1 MRVLKSKKKSWY
13 IWYNRAGDTMINYP
27 NGKKAVEQ
35 RQKFVEKANLGSSL
49 EDDLNKTNLF
59 YRQHGVAL
67 IYKKPTPI
75 QIVKVEY
82 PARSK
87 AKIVEAYY
95 KQAST
100 TDYNG
105 VYKGFAI
112 DFEAKSTKNKTRIPL
127 KTIHEHQIEH
137 LRQVSYHKGHAYL
150 IIRFSVY
157 DETYLLEFESFER
170 YLNEVKMRSIPYE
183 WIKENAYL
191 CKTTFLKPCDYIGGI
206 EASLQKKG
214 VMTHEQENN

>member
-1 MRVLKSKKKSWY
+1 MRVLKSKKKSWF

-87 AKIVEAYY
+87 AKIVEAY
-95 KQAST
+95 
-100 TDYNG
+100 
-105 VYKGFAI
+105 
-112 DFEAKSTKNKTRIPL
+112 
-127 KTIHEHQIEH
+127 
-137 LRQVSYHKGHAYL
+137 
-150 IIRFSVY
+150 
-157 DETYLLEFESFER
+157 
-170 YLNEVKMRSIPYE
+170 
-183 WIKENAYL
+183 
-191 CKTTFLKPCDYIGGI
+191 
-206 EASLQKKG
+206 
-214 VMTHEQENN
+214 